1 MRKNCVTIAKKKRN
15 LTLSNDLG
23 TVLLFVEKIPL
34 ARNLFQTTRHL
45 KGQTRFY
52 NNN

>member
-23 TVLLFVEKIPL
+23 TVLFVEKIQF